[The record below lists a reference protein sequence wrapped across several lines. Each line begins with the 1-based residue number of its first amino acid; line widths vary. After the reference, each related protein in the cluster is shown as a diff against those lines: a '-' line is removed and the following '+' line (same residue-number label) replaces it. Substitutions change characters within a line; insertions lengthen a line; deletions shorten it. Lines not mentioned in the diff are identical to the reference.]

1 MVIKQK
7 KINKP
12 WGYEITWT
20 AQGPTVG
27 KVLGINRGQSLHRNS
42 NNPVEE
48 SLIVISGTLT
58 IKTDSER
65 TKVKRGQS
73 YSLEALKEYIL
84 SADFGD
90 VELITVK
97 STI

>member
-1 MVIKQK
+1 MIVEQK
-7 KINKP
+7 KVNKP

-20 AQGPTVG
+20 GQGSTVG
-27 KVLGINRGQSLHRNS
+27 KVLGINRGQSLHRSSNS
-42 NNPVEE
+42 LVEE
-48 SLIVISGTLT
+48 SLIVTSGTLI
-58 IKTDSER
+58 IKTDSEQI
-65 TKVKRGQS
+65 KVRRGQS
-73 YSLEALKEYIL
+73 YFFETNEELIL

>member
-12 WGYEITWT
+12 WGYEIIWT

-27 KVLGINRGQSLHRNS
+27 KVIGINRGQSLHRNS
-42 NNPVEE
+42 NNPTEE
-48 SLIVISGTLT
+48 SLIVTSGTLI
-58 IKTDSER
+58 IKTGSEF

-73 YSLEALKEYIL
+73 YSLEAHKEYIL

-90 VELITVK
+90 IELITVK
-97 STI
+97 STN